1 MSRAVTY
8 HAREQAR
15 TPKALVN
22 VASLSFANM
31 SVTASQ
37 INDNS
42 ILDQLVQVN
51 NNDNIKFM
59 HYWSFEWG
67 IHQ

>member
-51 NNDNIKFM
+51 KQRQ
-59 HYWSFEWG
+59 
-67 IHQ
+67 HQIYALLIL